1 MKVSYAGAP
10 VPPRFCDSLEHWAR
24 LAPERLLVARRDG
37 GGQWIRVTYA
47 QMLARVMR
55 LAAGLLGRAG
65 LSAERPILILSGN
78 GIEHLTLALAAMW
91 AGIPYCPVSPS

>member
-1 MKVSYAGAP
+1 MTWTPDPFATAVERRSDGALLLRPVRELAP

-65 LSAERPILILSGN
+65 LCA
-78 GIEHLTLALAAMW
+78 
-91 AGIPYCPVSPS
+91 